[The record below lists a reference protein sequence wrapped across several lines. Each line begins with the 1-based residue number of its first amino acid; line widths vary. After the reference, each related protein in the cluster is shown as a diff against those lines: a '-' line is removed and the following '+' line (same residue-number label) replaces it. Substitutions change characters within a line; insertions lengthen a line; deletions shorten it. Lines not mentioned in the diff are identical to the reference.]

1 MLQANHVPVN
11 FEIVSCG
18 IKRKKDFALFLALF
32 FFTLALLLYSSPR
45 KLDGNVQ
52 RFSKTLRKAKRK
64 FEKLPDF

>member
-18 IKRKKDFALFLALF
+18 IKKKDFALFLALF